1 MTGEQR
7 RWTCCGNISCSD
19 LLQDSFKSFVR
30 PLCLP
35 CDETRSHGLDG
46 RIPFLSAGVVLG
58 FSHIARNRQAVPLLS
73 TRRHCSLWTSSFPTW
88 QRFQCNCGLPL
99 HTAHNSNQANVA
111 RQCII
116 DYSASWPLRLSMQGS
131 GCRLRL
137 FQVYYLLGLRVNK
150 PLVCLLPSGGLLGCR
165 LSRLEC
171 RHSP

>member
-35 CDETRSHGLDG
+35 CDEARLHGLDG

-73 TRRHCSLWTSSFPTW
+73 TRRHCSLWTSSF
-88 QRFQCNCGLPL
+88 L
-99 HTAHNSNQANVA
+99 HGSVFNVTAGCHFTRRTIQTRQMLQDNVS
-111 RQCII
+111 
-116 DYSASWPLRLSMQGS
+116 YY
-131 GCRLRL
+131 RL
-137 FQVYYLLGLRVNK
+137 FCFPATSSVNAGEWVQATLISSLLSTGA
-150 PLVCLLPSGGLLGCR
+150 PS
-165 LSRLEC
+165 
-171 RHSP
+171 H